1 MKIVVT
7 IFLLPYEIDD
17 LDRIVNQLKMGS
29 YLLSGNNEWVMDVTL
44 CVANDMVDWKKSSI
58 PKSYFVDRLHS
69 MVARADWCE
78 ASFKCSDD
86 IKGCVSQRRTSL
98 ERYPDADYFIWLDC
112 DIIFSERTLTFFEQA
127 AEKLLATNPMV
138 IITPEIV
145 RIWDHTWD
153 CLVNEQYKSKPL
165 GYQKNNDPFKD
176 AGVKG
181 NVSLEQVHNRISG
194 QPRFKIAGG
203 WFTCI
208 SGKLLSRLGIPVSF
222 GHYGLEDT
230 FVMLAA
236 EKIIKMTDAK
246 VEQYKLKNL
255 LVCENYKYRGHEYLD
270 KHLSMINRKEEF
282 RKVASDAFN
291 SELSRIR

>member
-1 MKIVVT
+1 
-7 IFLLPYEIDD
+7 
-17 LDRIVNQLKMGS
+17 
-29 YLLSGNNEWVMDVTL
+29 
-44 CVANDMVDWKKSSI
+44 
-58 PKSYFVDRLHS
+58 

-165 GYQKNNDPFKD
+165 GYQKDNDPFKD

-181 NVSLEQVHNRISG
+181 KVSLEPVRNNVPG
-194 QPRFKIAGG
+194 QPRFKFAGG
-203 WFTCI
+203 WFTCL
-208 SGKLLSRLGIPVSF
+208 SGPLLRRIGIPVSF

-230 FVMLAA
+230 FIMLVS
-236 EKIIKMTDAK
+236 EKLADKSQETITQ
-246 VEQYKLKNL
+246 VKLKNL
-255 LVCENYKYRGHEYLD
+255 IVCENYIYRNSAH
-270 KHLSMINRKEEF
+270 MINHISLIDRKLEF
-282 RKVASDAFN
+282 KKISERNFN
-291 SELSRIR
+291 IEWKKFE